1 MFRIGEFS
9 KLTQIAASQLR
20 FYDEIGLFQPQHID
34 QFTNYRYYSTTQL
47 PNLHR
52 ILALKELGLSLEQ
65 IQRLVM
71 EEVSAEEIR
80 GMLLLKKAQVE
91 QSLRNEMTRL
101 QNIEAHLNQI
111 EHNGALVQNDIAL
124 KGLPATPFL
133 GFRRVFPNL
142 QIGTECMVETTQ
154 LIPSRISRTILN
166 HFAALFHGDTFDT
179 ESADIEIGF
188 LLNAALHTPLR
199 LGNVYEFT
207 PSVLPEVSS
216 AACTLHIGPLDRLFE
231 SYATAGRWIEA
242 NGYSLAGAVR
252 EVFIVPPSPEELHEV
267 VCELQIPIKRA
278 SPEVLEHPPTLM
290 A

>member
-20 FYDEIGLFQPQHID
+20 FYDEIGLFQPQQID
-34 QFTNYRYYSTTQL
+34 QYTNYRYYSTAQL

-71 EEVSAEEIR
+71 EEVSADEIR

-91 QSLRNEMTRL
+91 QNLRSEMTRL
-101 QNIEAHLNQI
+101 QNIEAHLHQI
-111 EHNGALVQNDIAL
+111 EHNGAPAQDDIAL

-133 GFRRVFPNL
+133 GFRRIFPNL
-142 QIGTECMVETTQ
+142 QIGTDWIVETTQ
-154 LIPSRISRTILN
+154 LIQTRIPRTTLS
-166 HFAALFHGDTFDT
+166 HFAALFHGDTFKT

-188 LLNAALHTPLR
+188 LLNTALKTPVR
-199 LGNVYEFT
+199 LGKVDEFT
-207 PSVLPEVSS
+207 PSILPEVPS
-216 AACTLHIGPLDRLFE
+216 AACTLYIGSLEQLFE

-242 NGYSLAGAVR
+242 NGYTLAGAVR
-252 EVFIVPPSPEELHEV
+252 EIFIVPPKPEHSSEV
-267 VCELQIPIKRA
+267 VCELQIPIERA
-278 SPEVLEHPPTLM
+278 STSRAVPL
-290 A
+290 